1 MIQDKVLL
9 EILRNRFQAIA
20 DEMASVAYRTAH
32 TVFVKETQ
40 DFSTALVTPGGEIF
54 ASPKRY
60 GVLTMVATPM
70 DGAIRAIAD
79 DVQEGDVFISNDPVS
94 TAGMCTHLP
103 DVYFWKP
110 LFYQG
115 QLVCYAWS
123 FIHASDVG
131 GKVPGSISPSNY
143 EIYQEGIRIRPRKLL
158 ERGVLDEPFLNV
170 FLDNCRIPDQNW
182 GDIKACIASLN
193 TAERRMHTLLEHYGT
208 AVVTDG
214 MESVL
219 EWAETQARREI
230 QRVPD
235 GVYTYVDYME
245 GDQLGIG
252 MVRIRVDLHVTGDE
266 FLLDYTG
273 TDPQVR
279 ASLNMYSFSR
289 TGHWNIIAGLI
300 HWLCTVQPDI
310 TYNAGMVRPFKVHIP
325 KGTLLNAEPYVAC
338 GNRSAVLLRMTD
350 VNLGALA
357 QAIPDEVPSFGP
369 GQASILLVSVPDFKT
384 GGTKLSVIQPLI
396 GGSGARPEEDG
407 IDGVDAIW
415 NFLRNVPTEAIENDM
430 PSLLIK
436 QYALRPDS
444 GGAGKFRGGMG
455 VVLEFMTTSP
465 YTVLTSRAM
474 DRYLF
479 QPPGRLGGEPGA
491 TGYTRLNPDGP
502 SPRDIGKVDV
512 LEMGPGETLQIGTQ
526 GGGGFGDA
534 LDRPIG
540 ALVEDV
546 RSGLVTPE
554 GALAGYG
561 VFIDARGVV
570 DEAATAAERQQRGAS
585 RLRTPPLF
593 SFGLAREEYQRLW
606 TMELED
612 AVASAVAGRPAL
624 VKQLLHKRIRDAI
637 TRRFDC
643 GERVLAADVADM
655 LVAMESDFGVGFPR
669 RREPA
674 QMT

>member
-40 DFSTALVTPGGEIF
+40 DFSTALVTPAGEIF

-60 GVLTMVATPM
+60 GVLTMVACPM
-70 DGAIRAIAD
+70 DGAIRAIGT
-79 DVQEGDVFISNDPVS
+79 DVHEGDVFISNDPV
-94 TAGMCTHLP
+94 TTGGMCTHLP
-103 DVYFWKP
+103 DVFFWKP
-110 LFYQG
+110 IFFAGRLI
-115 QLVCYAWS
+115 CYAWS
-123 FIHASDVG
+123 FIHSSDVG

-143 EIYQEGIRIRPRKLL
+143 ELYQEGIRIQPRKLL
-158 ERGVLDEPFLNV
+158 EGGVLDEPFLKV
-170 FLDNCRIPDQNW
+170 FLDNCRIPEQNW
-182 GDIKACIASLN
+182 GDMKACIAGLN
-193 TAERRMHTLLEHYGT
+193 TAERRVHRLLEQYGVDVMT
-208 AVVTDG
+208 AG

-219 EWAETQARREI
+219 DWAETQARREI

-245 GDQLGIG
+245 GDQLGLG
-252 MVRIRVDLHVTGDE
+252 MVRIRVDLHVNGDE

-279 ASLNMYSFSR
+279 ASLNMYTYSR

-300 HWLCTVQPDI
+300 HWLCTMQPDI

-325 KGTLLNAEPYVAC
+325 TGTLLNAEPFVAC

-384 GGTKLSVIQPLI
+384 GGTKLSVVQPLI

-415 NFLRNVPTEAIENDM
+415 NFLKNVPTESIENDM
-430 PSLLIK
+430 PSVLIK

-474 DRYLF
+474 DRYVF

-491 TGYTRLNPDGP
+491 TGYTRLNPN
-502 SPRDIGKVDV
+502 SSNSRDIGKVDV
-512 LEMGPGETLQIGTQ
+512 LEMGPGEVLQIGTQ

-534 LDRPIG
+534 LDRPIN
-540 ALVEDV
+540 AVVEDV
-546 RSGLVTPE
+546 RNGLVTPD

-561 VFIDARGVV
+561 VVVDARGVV
-570 DEAATAAERQQRGAS
+570 DAAATAAVRQQRSAT
-585 RLRTPPLF
+585 RPRPAPLF
-593 SFGLAREEYQRLW
+593 SFGVARDGYRRRWPL
-606 TMELED
+606 ELED
-612 AVASAVAGRPAL
+612 AVAHAVASRPA
-624 VKQLLHKRIRDAI
+624 VIKQFLHKYLRDAL
-637 TRRFDC
+637 TRRFDA
-643 GERVLAADVADM
+643 GESVQPAEVPEMLA
-655 LVAMESDFGVGFPR
+655 AMESTLAVGFPR
-669 RREPA
+669 R
-674 QMT
+674 